1 MASSTGTDTLNFVK
15 IGDTYV
21 QESAKW
27 TEISVKLPAG
37 TRYFAI
43 HQNTSKDQASI
54 FMIDDASF
62 ETGNILTG
70 YNIYCDNIYRG
81 NTAETNFTDALDLT
95 EAIHNYS
102 VTAVYADG
110 AESTPIT
117 LEVASGI
124 DTINRNE
131 TIAYDVYSIEGIL
144 VCKKSENLRHL
155 QPGIYIVN
163 GRKCILK

>member
-1 MASSTGTDTLNFVK
+1 MQVSKQVIFLLVTIYIATIFIEETLP
-15 IGDTYV
+15 
-21 QESAKW
+21 
-27 TEISVKLPAG
+27 KL
-37 TRYFAI
+37 
-43 HQNTSKDQASI
+43 
-54 FMIDDASF
+54 
-62 ETGNILTG
+62 
-70 YNIYCDNIYRG
+70 
-81 NTAETNFTDALDLT
+81 NFTDALDLT